1 MVVKT
6 NYPIKQVLRKSELVE
21 RMVAWFVKLSKFN
34 IQYESHGPMKT
45 QFMVDFMQRSQSQA
59 TTMQHKLTAS
69 PRIGC

>member
-45 QFMVDFMQRSQSQA
+45 QFMVDFMQNSVE
-59 TTMQHKLTAS
+59 TTQP
-69 PRIGC
+69 PRQVDPLH